1 MNTEKKNIFKRKRFS
16 LRAMDYSFGKFKS
29 KVTKSAQSFGSVLS
43 DCIIPKDTASDK
55 SKPYDLHYIK
65 QAIFNI
71 FISLCLGLAR
81 FPLFSFPF
89 GIANLC
95 SFSSAKYSLYT
106 FGATAV
112 SGIFTGDGA
121 VIRLTVYVLI
131 FLLRKTFTQGK
142 YNEKLF
148 VKAALGGF
156 FSLFTS
162 VACYAGYAFSA
173 EAVFSCLAS
182 CIVSVCAVYLFSA
195 FYKGSRRCQNLSLY
209 MLSLYGIFACTV
221 PAFSLISTGG
231 IDLTVIYSGIL
242 VLFFSKAKGPVY
254 GCVAGFLFGFACSNP
269 LYSAPLGVAGL
280 ICGYLFSY
288 SFIIST
294 FTFSLTA
301 CLCSVYLLGFD
312 KLYGFFPF
320 TLCSSF
326 IFLII
331 GTKTPFFL
339 KSTSD
344 YTERA
349 KLDTTPKSDSSFARV
364 SDSLSGLSAILYK
377 FAEHLKSPSRDDTYS
392 IFDNAFCEICSKCS
406 MSEMCYAKRECNF
419 EKIRKDCYEIL
430 REDALA
436 EDKLSSMLLHKC
448 IRSGDLCDYIN
459 RHYAELRFITAKS
472 NRTST
477 VASLYNSM
485 SRLIKTTEKEE
496 WSKNSRDLR
505 LENQLCS
512 LLRKIGID
520 FSYVTCLGTRSKN
533 VFIHGI
539 RADKI
544 PCSGKDLSLYLSK
557 QTKIVFTEP
566 TFDLS
571 DSADMVMK
579 LSRAEIIG
587 CEYAQ
592 CTGTMKGEDV
602 SGDTVS
608 FFENGD
614 GFFYSLL
621 CDGMGSGQAAA
632 AASRLSSV
640 FLQKLL
646 CSCTKKSV
654 CLELLNSLLMS
665 KNDETFSTV
674 DLLEIDKLN
683 SSACF
688 IKAGAAASYILRGM
702 KLFKIHSETPP
713 VGIIHS
719 FSAESTTFRLEKGD
733 VIIMLSDGITSVCG
747 DERWLSEL
755 IRLDTKDEPALLAAN
770 LIERAKELSG
780 SGDDLSA
787 CVVKII

>member
-1 MNTEKKNIFKRKRFS
+1 MNTDKKKFLKGKRFS
-16 LRAMDYSFGKFKS
+16 LRALDYGFGRLKGKIS
-29 KVTKSAQSFGSVLS
+29 KNASIIGSVIT
-43 DCIIPKDTASDK
+43 DCLYPDSLAKEKPATKDRS
-55 SKPYDLHYIK
+55 YIK
-65 QAIFNI
+65 LVFFNI
-71 FISLCLGLAR
+71 FISLCLGLAK
-81 FPLFSFPF
+81 FTTSSFPF

-95 SFSSAKYSLYT
+95 SFTSARYGIFT
-106 FGATAV
+106 FAATAL
-112 SGIFTGDGA
+112 SGMATGDGA

-131 FLLRKTFTQGK
+131 FLLRKTFTSGK
-142 YNEKLF
+142 FNEKLF
-148 VKAALGGF
+148 VKAILAGF

-162 VACYAGYAFSA
+162 VSCYAGYAFSV
-173 EAVFSCLAS
+173 EAVFFCIAS
-182 CIVSVCAVYLFSA
+182 TMVSVCAVYLFSA
-195 FYKGSRRCQNLSLY
+195 FYRGVRRCSNISLY

-221 PAFSLISTGG
+221 PAFSLIKPYG

-242 VLFFSKAKGPVY
+242 VLYFAKAKGPVY
-254 GCVAGFLFGFACSNP
+254 GCVAGFLFGFASSNP
-269 LYSAPLGVAGL
+269 LYSAPIGVAGL

-288 SFIIST
+288 SYIISS
-294 FTFSLTA
+294 FTFSLSA
-301 CLCSVYLLGFD
+301 CLCAVYLLGFD
-312 KLYGFFPF
+312 CLYSFFPYA
-320 TLCSSF
+320 LCSSF

-339 KSTSD
+339 KST
-344 YTERA
+344 YEQPVKTKEA
-349 KLDTTPKSDSSFARV
+349 EYPKKDSSFGLV

-377 FAEHLKSPSRDDTYS
+377 FAEHLKSPSRDDTYA
-392 IFDNAFCEICSKCS
+392 ILDNAFCEVCSKCS
-406 MSEMCYAKRECNF
+406 MAEMCYAKRECNF
-419 EKIRKDCYEIL
+419 DRLRKDCAEALNRDIL
-430 REDALA
+430 KEDS
-436 EDKLSSMLLHKC
+436 LSSMLLHKC
-448 IRSGDLCDYIN
+448 IRSDDLCDYIN
-459 RHYAELRFITAKS
+459 RHYSELRFITAKS

-477 VASLYNSM
+477 VASLYSSM
-485 SRLIKTTEKEE
+485 SRLIKSTEKEE
-496 WSKNSRDLR
+496 WAKNVRDTR

-520 FSYVTCLGTRSKN
+520 FSYVTCLGSRSKN
-533 VFIHGI
+533 VYVHGI

-544 PCSGKDLSLYLSK
+544 PCSGKDLCLYLSN
-557 QTKIVFTEP
+557 QTKVVFTEP

-592 CTGTMKGEDV
+592 CTGTMEGEEV

-608 FFENGD
+608 FFEASD
-614 GFFYSLL
+614 GFFYTLL
-621 CDGMGSGQAAA
+621 CDGMGSGRSAA

-640 FLQKLL
+640 FLKKLL
-646 CSCTKKSV
+646 CACTKKSV

-688 IKAGAAASYILRGM
+688 IKAGAASSYILRGM

-733 VIIMLSDGITSVCG
+733 VIIMLSDGITSACG

-770 LIERAKELSG
+770 LIERAKELSA